1 MVPASVKAIN
11 NFVGLRIVSSTT
23 IRPIGHLRP
32 PCLFVDQSS
41 MFTLNQKITENSTER
56 PTFRTVR
63 EAIATSGRL
72 GSKGPKK
79 TDKDRIRTGDP

>member
-1 MVPASVKAIN
+1 
-11 NFVGLRIVSSTT
+11 
-23 IRPIGHLRP
+23 
-32 PCLFVDQSS
+32 

-79 TDKDRIRTGDP
+79 NRQGPDSNRRSLGNQLIEFAQFETDALTTRPPCQVVGLFSSCKNK

>member
-1 MVPASVKAIN
+1 
-11 NFVGLRIVSSTT
+11 
-23 IRPIGHLRP
+23 
-32 PCLFVDQSS
+32 